1 MCFLAYALWKT
12 LQQRRSRAGLG
23 HCPRTLLT
31 EFARIHAADIV
42 LPLAHSSKREL
53 RIRCVVRPER
63 AQTILLERLGL
74 RVPQHLKAPP
84 RRQM

>member
-1 MCFLAYALWKT
+1 MCFLAYALW
-12 LQQRRSRAGLG
+12 QWPSRAGLG
-23 HCPRTLLT
+23 HCPRTILT
-31 EFARIHAADIV
+31 EFARIRTADIV
-42 LPLAHSSKREL
+42 LPLAHMSKRGL